1 MNELRNNGLFYKDD
15 NNNDIYYSFP
25 LEFQNELDNF
35 STSYYIRDNLIYFKN
50 CNAVDLLGLLYTTN
64 NSIIKNNK
72 DLFGDLP
79 NCYIKMVHEHAIMP
93 KKAHLS
99 DVGYDVTILS
109 EHKKLN
115 SKTFLYDTG
124 LQLAIDIGYY
134 IEIVPR
140 SSLSKS
146 GYMLANSVGI
156 IDASYRGNIYI
167 ALIKIVDDA
176 EDIQLPFRCCQF
188 IVRKQYDM
196 TFIDNRE
203 LDITHRSDGGFG
215 ST

>member
-1 MNELRNNGLFYKDD
+1 MNELRNKGLFYKDD

-25 LEFQNELDNF
+25 LELQNELDHF
-35 STSYYIRDNLIYFKN
+35 STSYYIRDNVIYFKN
-50 CNAVDLLGLLYTTN
+50 CNAVDLLGLFYTTS
-64 NSIIKNNK
+64 NSMIKNNK

-79 NCYIKMVHEHAIMP
+79 NCSIKMVHDHAIMP

-99 DVGYDVTILS
+99 DVGYDVSILS
-109 EHKKLN
+109 HHKKLN
-115 SKTFLYDTG
+115 SKTCLYDTG
-124 LQLAIDIGYY
+124 LQLAMDIGYY

-156 IDASYRGNIYI
+156 IDSSYRGNIYI
-167 ALIKIVDDA
+167 ALIKIDDDA
-176 EDIQLPFRCCQF
+176 EEIQFPFRCCQF
-188 IVRKQYDM
+188 VVRKQYDM
-196 TFIDNRE
+196 TFIQKNEFDT
-203 LDITHRSDGGFG
+203 THREDGGFG

>member
-1 MNELRNNGLFYKDD
+1 MNELRNKGLFYKDD
-15 NNNDIYYSFP
+15 NNNDIFYSFP
-25 LEFQNELDNF
+25 IELQNELNQF
-35 STSYYIRDNLIYFKN
+35 SISYDIKEDVIYFKN
-50 CNAVDLLGLLYTTN
+50 CNAVDLLGLLYTTS
-64 NSIIKNNK
+64 NSMIKNNK
-72 DLFGDLP
+72 ELFGDLP
-79 NCYIKMVHEHAIMP
+79 NCYIKMVNDYAIMP
-93 KKAHLS
+93 TKAHLS
-99 DVGYDVTILS
+99 DVGYDVTIIS
-109 EHKKLN
+109 QHKKLN

-124 LQLAIDIGYY
+124 IQLAIEIGYY

-146 GYMLANSVGI
+146 GYMLANSLGI

-167 ALIKIVDDA
+167 ALIKIVDEA

-196 TFIDNRE
+196 TLVVNRE
-203 LDITHRSDGGFG
+203 LDTTYRSDGGFG